1 MSRCI
6 VLLLSGRSGCCQKW
20 FDAGDVGNAGNI
32 GTSFQMRDY
41 SAAIAL
47 VGLAVSAMAAKTM
60 LRVADEIG
68 VFQVTDVWFC

>member
-1 MSRCI
+1 
-6 VLLLSGRSGCCQKW
+6 
-20 FDAGDVGNAGNI
+20 
-32 GTSFQMRDY
+32 MRDY